1 MTGTTVIIFCI
12 GVVTFEAVY
21 ISFVLFVE
29 TRLLKFPTIPYGCPL
44 FFSNQNERSG
54 WYYNT

>member
-1 MTGTTVIIFCI
+1 MTGTAVVIFCI

-21 ISFVLFVE
+21 TSFVLFVE
-29 TRLLKFPTIPYGCPL
+29 THYLFPTIPCGCPL
-44 FFSNQNERSG
+44 FLSDQNERSG

>member
-29 TRLLKFPTIPYGCPL
+29 FIPHNTMRLSIIPQQPKREVGAVL
-44 FFSNQNERSG
+44 
-54 WYYNT
+54 